1 MPRGGLLNS
10 YVICFALPV
19 RDVEVVPFL
28 AASAVL
34 RLTGLKRVLVL
45 VACATTESVA
55 HATKT
60 KTLFSPVS
68 RKTAEAAKKG
78 TTSTSRTGKAKQIT
92 YEFNKPPRG
101 IYVKVHPSP
110 SYHTFNLPVFVNETE

>member
-45 VACATTESVA
+45 VACATDSVVA
-55 HATKT
+55 LPLAGNGSASSNDVSGRRVTSFSGFIGSHVQIELRPKT
-60 KTLFSPVS
+60 VGLVLLNWSTVLFGWQETVN
-68 RKTAEAAKKG
+68 
-78 TTSTSRTGKAKQIT
+78 RT
-92 YEFNKPPRG
+92 
-101 IYVKVHPSP
+101 
-110 SYHTFNLPVFVNETE
+110 